1 MTSPFDALLAYQRQS
16 EALGRI
22 AQRLGW
28 DHETV
33 MPTGSGDD
41 RSEEMAALEGVMHA
55 RGSGEELGDL
65 LSAVDPDQLAGTKRR
80 MFDLIQTD
88 FIRRQKVPQDL
99 AVALAR
105 ITSKSHRAD
114 RGQGRG

>member
-1 MTSPFDALLAYQRQS
+1 MLAYQRQS

-33 MPTGSGDD
+33 MPANSGDD

-55 RGSGEELGDL
+55 RGSGAELGDL
-65 LSAVDPDQLAGTKRR
+65 LSAVDADQLAGPNGACS
-80 MFDLIQTD
+80 I
-88 FIRRQKVPQDL
+88 
-99 AVALAR
+99 
-105 ITSKSHRAD
+105 
-114 RGQGRG
+114 